1 MSITSQLILLCIALA
16 IAILG
21 MVIVATWCDLKYAY
35 GKALR
40 EGESRLEAVKIAWD
54 SLWR

>member
-1 MSITSQLILLCIALA
+1 MTITSQLILLCIALA
-16 IAILG
+16 IAIIG

-35 GKALR
+35 TMAL
-40 EGESRLEAVKIAWD
+40 ENGNNRLEALKMAWD

>member
-1 MSITSQLILLCIALA
+1 MTITSQLILLCIALA
-16 IAILG
+16 IAIIG

-40 EGESRLEAVKIAWD
+40 ENKNRLEAFKMAWGYI
-54 SLWR
+54 WR

>member
-1 MSITSQLILLCIALA
+1 MTITSQLILLCIALA
-16 IAILG
+16 IAIIG

-40 EGESRLEAVKIAWD
+40 ENKNRLDAFKMAWGYI
-54 SLWR
+54 WR